1 MEQILWIVAQ
11 FDIKAVVDILL
22 VSIIFFAVLKLI
34 EGTQAVQLARGAVVL
49 IVLVVILSNFLD
61 LPALRWLFRQAA
73 GALMVG
79 IIVVFQPE
87 LRRALERLGRA
98 GGLVDL
104 RVREATAS
112 RVIAHVARACRQLAE
127 QRHGALIILERSTG
141 LQDFAETGVEMD
153 SEVSADL
160 LTTIFFPKTSL
171 HDGAVIIREDRIVA
185 AACVLPLTNAE
196 LADKHLGTRHR
207 AAIGITEQTDALA
220 VVVSEETGII
230 SLAKN
235 GRMVRRLD
243 EARLRRLL
251 QEEYRPLPERAI
263 PTWLPEWVKKESSR
277 QVSRQQP
284 EAKG

>member
-1 MEQILWIVAQ
+1 MEQLLWIVAQ

-22 VSIIFFAVLKLI
+22 VSIIFFVVLKLI

-160 LTTIFFPKTSL
+160 LTTIFFPNTSL

-185 AACVLPLTNAE
+185 AACVLPLTSME

-263 PTWLPEWVKKESSR
+263 PTWLPTLWKKEARSE
-277 QVSRQQP
+277 VGRQQS
-284 EAKG
+284 ELRG